1 MSRATERRAR
11 DCPPYPT
18 SAARVRDHANGAA
31 ADMLVHAGID
41 ASYRL
46 KPLLSPET
54 RAARWA
60 ALEQTHT
67 PQRVTAARQLAAMIN
82 FGHDLD
88 AADQLAVAINR
99 YGYQAVS
106 NATTQVAA
114 KSATNPHRHPATITA
129 MLRGA
134 PR

>member
-46 KPLLSPET
+46 KPLLSPGDARGEVVGPRADAHPAT
-54 RAARWA
+54 RHGSTSTR
-60 ALEQTHT
+60 
-67 PQRVTAARQLAAMIN
+67 R
-82 FGHDLD
+82 HDLD

-106 NATTQVAA
+106 NATTLVAA